1 MTRVPT
7 LTDPRGTRPPRV
19 AVPSSQLTAP
29 PLGNVR
35 FGPVPPSSGA
45 IIGQAIQGFAGD
57 LSDIGRTL
65 QEHGLRLRQAEQARQ
80 ITERQTTSI
89 GVIAT
94 GEDQAKQAGIGNAET
109 VFEASLEPF
118 QTEISAIENTFVRE
132 TVQLN
137 FDRDRAKAL
146 VRVRRIE
153 TGRELSAGAAAD
165 DQLDDQLTVSLS
177 KGDTPLAEVIARFR
191 DSVQSK
197 VGGVYDE
204 DGAERRIEAFE
215 LRAATTEYRRL
226 LAINPDLA
234 AEFLDSDF
242 IRSTLSADDIAGRK
256 QEIKRQLG
264 TNLQAELDS
273 IVTTVNSELDRILLQ
288 EPEHFT
294 TEEFGLLIDAT
305 AKRIA
310 EITKGAPFDK
320 QISEADARIVLL
332 GRHLRLAAEEGDEGR
347 FLAVSAELPNTAE
360 GRLLRQQAE
369 DILKRKLSQIDRT
382 AEINAEVQSAIRLRY
397 ALSSKSAAHR
407 AAVDRDAAAYF
418 ADRIAANP
426 ELTATQVKRE
436 LVARYGPLGLLPDSI
451 KRPAESIVRNPEN
464 ATTEQIIETM
474 ELLDFVRTAAPF
486 AFRDFGD
493 DVRAQVKLYQ
503 TMIVPGQDAKE
514 VAKLVNESL
523 NPPNL
528 ARAEEIRQ
536 RETEFNRFAETELV
550 RLIDD
555 EFEIDLSAERDFIDV
570 LRGDEDVPALR
581 PGALGDVIPFAVVA
595 QFREGVLNGLRK
607 GQTKE
612 AAVALAWETL
622 TRTVGVTR
630 IFSEVGRIRA
640 LAPETMYGSASY
652 GSEEMETDF
661 ANAMSIDFLEDELLL
676 PPIAAQQA
684 PLEKSLLFPKPEI
697 LKFDEQGQLATLKAL
712 SRHGLSHFIEYARER
727 IELVPH
733 PTKSLATESGNL
745 PLYQPMFVDD
755 DGALHPI
762 MRVTTD
768 EDGKEVVEPY
778 LIAPDER
785 NGMTGR
791 ARSREVIA
799 DANQSVE
806 ARARADKARAER
818 QVILDRNAELLRKDP
833 KFIERARRIRA
844 RMDKRIKKV
853 QERGGG

>member
-1 MTRVPT
+1 MTRIST

-29 PLGNVR
+29 PLGNVPFER
-35 FGPVPPSSGA
+35 VPPSSGA
-45 IIGQAIQGFAGD
+45 IIGQAIQGVAGRF
-57 LSDIGRTL
+57 SNVGQVL
-65 QEHGLRLRQAEQARQ
+65 QERSLRLRQAEQARQ

-89 GVIAT
+89 GVIGT
-94 GEDQAKQAGIGNAET
+94 GEDEAKQAGIGNAET
-109 VFEASLEPF
+109 VFEAALDPF
-118 QTEISAIENTFVRE
+118 QTEISAIEDTFVRE

-137 FDRDRAKAL
+137 FDRDRARAL
-146 VRVRRIE
+146 VRVRRKE
-153 TGRELSAGAAAD
+153 TDRIVSAGAAAD
-165 DQLDDQLTVSLS
+165 DQLDDKLTVSLS

-197 VGGVYDE
+197 VGGAYDE
-204 DGAERRIEAFE
+204 DDAERRIEAFE

-226 LAINPDLA
+226 LGINPDLA

-242 IRSTLSADDIAGRK
+242 IRGTLSADDIAARK
-256 QEIKRQLG
+256 QEIDRQQE
-264 TNLQAELDS
+264 TNRQAELDS
-273 IVTTVNSELDRILLQ
+273 IVTTVNSDLDRILLQ

-294 TEEFGLLIDAT
+294 TEQFGLLIDAT
-305 AKRIA
+305 AKHIA

-320 QISEADARIVLL
+320 QISEAEARIVLL

-397 ALSSKSAAHR
+397 ALSSKSEAHR

-426 ELTATQVKRE
+426 ELTATQIKRE

-451 KRPAESIVRNPEN
+451 KRPAESVVRNPEN
-464 ATTEQIIETM
+464 ATSEQIIETM

-486 AFRDFGD
+486 AFRDLGD

-514 VAKLVNESL
+514 VAKVVNESL

-555 EFEIDLSAERDFIDV
+555 EFDVDLSADRDFTSI
-570 LRGDEDVPALR
+570 LRGADDVPALR
-581 PGALGDVIPFAVVA
+581 PGALGDIIPFAVVA
-595 QFREGVLNGLRK
+595 QFREGVLNGLRR

-612 AAVALAWETL
+612 AAVALAWEAL
-622 TRTVGVTR
+622 TRSVGVTR
-630 IFSEVGRIRA
+630 IFSEVDRIRA

-676 PPIAAQQA
+676 PSIAAQQA
-684 PLEKSLLFPKPEI
+684 PLDKSLLFPKPE
-697 LKFDEQGQLATLKAL
+697 LLEFDDKGQLANLTGL
-712 SRHGLSHFIEYARER
+712 SAHGLGHFIEYARDR

-762 MRVTTD
+762 MRIIKD
-768 EDGKEVVEPY
+768 DDGNEFVEPY

-791 ARSREVIA
+791 ARSRDAIA
-799 DANQSVE
+799 EANKSVE
-806 ARARADKARAER
+806 ARARADKARAEL
-818 QVILDRNAELLRKDP
+818 QKILDRNSELFREKQ
-833 KFIERARRIRA
+833 
-844 RMDKRIKKV
+844 KKKA
-853 QERGGG
+853 GGQ